1 MLEILPKTEL
11 SVIEETLS
19 RIGVCDKKN
28 KILYPSCLLYK
39 DIDSKY
45 YIAHFKEM
53 FLIRQTKA
61 SYNNISEEDLIKLN
75 SIALLLEDWGL
86 VDVISFDDLDEI
98 ETVYVYVLPHLE
110 KKNWLI
116 KNKFN
121 VRTLF

>member
-1 MLEILPKTEL
+1 MLEILPKVDL
-11 SVIEETLS
+11 SIIEETLS

-39 DIDSKY
+39 DIDSKF

-61 SYNNISEEDLIKLN
+61 SYDNISDEDYVKLN

-86 VDVISFDDLDEI
+86 VEVISFDSTG
-98 ETVYVYVLPHLE
+98 ETL
-110 KKNWLI
+110 
-116 KNKFN
+116 
-121 VRTLF
+121 TL